1 MVVPAAEVVPCE
13 EDSGRAPIPALHHL
27 VDRCDD
33 PVFTYRR
40 VVGRVLTQLLRGR
53 HQPRHVGEEVSVQV
67 HEELL
72 GRENVLEPAAVHRG
86 EVREWVPAVG
96 DVIPPRIVSPGK
108 LLRIDLVDDRLEFEG
123 AKGIR
128 RKSAGGAGDKVEVI
142 REARPHHGGEV
153 VVEKA
158 EAGGVIPVVR
168 YVPAV
173 VVPHRQVRTRG
184 IDETVI
190 RTVVV
195 RSVATAICVAD
206 IAREARVVQVK
217 RSHDGLAPLLERQR
231 YRAANA
237 VGAREVTEEIVERV
251 VLLHDHD
258 DVLDRGR
265 RGGSCLRRREGEV
278 QPEEKQ

>member
-1 MVVPAAEVVPCE
+1 MVVPAAKVVPCE

-33 PVFTYRR
+33 PVFTYRG
-40 VVGRVLTQLLRGR
+40 VVGRVLTQLLDGR

-108 LLRIDLVDDRLEFEG
+108 LLRIDLVDDRLEIEG
-123 AKGIR
+123 TEGVR

-153 VVEKA
+153 VVE
-158 EAGGVIPVVR
+158 
-168 YVPAV
+168 
-173 VVPHRQVRTRG
+173 
-184 IDETVI
+184 
-190 RTVVV
+190 
-195 RSVATAICVAD
+195 
-206 IAREARVVQVK
+206 
-217 RSHDGLAPLLERQR
+217 
-231 YRAANA
+231 
-237 VGAREVTEEIVERV
+237 
-251 VLLHDHD
+251 
-258 DVLDRGR
+258 
-265 RGGSCLRRREGEV
+265 
-278 QPEEKQ
+278 